1 MGAGKTSALS
11 WGHRAQERS
20 AAGSDTP
27 PRRIRRGYRRRRLE
41 RAPPFAASGGTGA
54 TEGRGDEM
62 DPLQLLRSYSLNKQ
76 LGEVALEDDVVKF
89 GSSYSFA
96 R

>member
-1 MGAGKTSALS
+1 
-11 WGHRAQERS
+11 
-20 AAGSDTP
+20 
-27 PRRIRRGYRRRRLE
+27 
-41 RAPPFAASGGTGA
+41 
-54 TEGRGDEM
+54 M